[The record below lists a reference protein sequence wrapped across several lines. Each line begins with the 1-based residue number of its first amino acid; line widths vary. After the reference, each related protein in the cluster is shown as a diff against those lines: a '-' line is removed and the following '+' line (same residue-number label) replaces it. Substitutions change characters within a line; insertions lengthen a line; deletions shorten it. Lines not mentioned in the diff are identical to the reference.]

1 MGKFRVEP
9 IIIYN
14 FLGKILIISI
24 KESLLPPYDSFI
36 LLRCLF
42 FLLNFDCISV
52 VYFIY
57 RVPPFRPPIRV
68 DKCNNSSAV
77 LLRFRVLG
85 KHDERRNR
93 CAIDRFI
100 TLIIE
105 PTIPTG
111 F

>member
-24 KESLLPPYDSFI
+24 KDSLLPPYDSFI
-36 LLRCLF
+36 LHRCLF

-52 VYFIY
+52 VYFIH
-57 RVPPFRPPIRV
+57 RVPPFSPPPRV

-85 KHDERRNR
+85 KHD
-93 CAIDRFI
+93 
-100 TLIIE
+100 
-105 PTIPTG
+105 
-111 F
+111 